1 MNDVASATAMAPR
14 RLLQGASNFRDLGGY
29 AGRDGA
35 RVRGLQVFRSD
46 HLAGL
51 SAADV
56 AQLQDW
62 GVTHSLDFRGEQERQ
77 ATPYAW
83 PGLVHRPLGIEPT
96 VVRRLREWH
105 ARGEVPT
112 AADTVAVMCQTY
124 RDFAL
129 HHGPVF
135 GRFMRH
141 LIEEPGA
148 VVFHCT
154 SGKDRTGFAAAL
166 LLSALGVDE
175 ATIEHD
181 YLLTNLWYQPPASLA
196 GQLPEDVRQVLW
208 FVRPEFLHAALDTV
222 RREHGSL
229 ARYLRGPVGLSE
241 ADLAALERRL
251 LV

>member
-1 MNDVASATAMAPR
+1 MDKNSPKP
-14 RLLQGASNFRDLGGY
+14 DL
-29 AGRDGA
+29 
-35 RVRGLQVFRSD
+35 
-46 HLAGL
+46 
-51 SAADV
+51 
-56 AQLQDW
+56 
-62 GVTHSLDFRGEQERQ
+62 
-77 ATPYAW
+77 
-83 PGLVHRPLGIEPT
+83 HRPTLGPEGCNAP
-96 VVRRLREWH
+96 WG
-105 ARGEVPT
+105 RG
-112 AADTVAVMCQTY
+112 Y
-124 RDFAL
+124 F
-129 HHGPVF
+129 
-135 GRFMRH
+135 
-141 LIEEPGA
+141 
-148 VVFHCT
+148 
-154 SGKDRTGFAAAL
+154 KGFAAAL